1 MERDFAK
8 INEQL
13 RDRQRTWFE
22 KIVTSWIKKRD
33 PKSEDKDVSL
43 IERTEDYFNKSY
55 KSKIYGF
62 SQPFF
67 TGVYS
72 YEDATLPL
80 IMFVGQETNGWGDYS
95 EFDGIAEIKLSQ
107 EYVCEYAFNSII
119 DKKEKK
125 RFPYIQKKYDY
136 GIMERSDN
144 SSNTEKECPLLYAKV
159 RFWDLIRNVC
169 EKSGREPNIVW
180 TELDKIHYFYVEKN
194 NKRCVK
200 LWSEDEKELNEIV
213 DDTNRTMLE
222 HEIEIIKPDLVVFL
236 TGPSYAQSMKDA
248 LHKYDLKKPNS
259 DVFVREFSVLNT
271 ACLWT
276 YHPNY
281 LNRANLWDRV
291 IDSIADKIRS
301 I

>member
-1 MERDFAK
+1 MERDFTK

-13 RDRQRTWFE
+13 RDHQAKWFE
-22 KIVTSWIKKRD
+22 KIISPWVEKRD
-33 PKSEDKDVSL
+33 P
-43 IERTEDYFNKSY
+43 NKSSALVKAIKKY
-55 KSKIYGF
+55 FQDKGDYGF

-213 DDTNRTMLE
+213 DDTNHRTMLE
-222 HEIEIIKPDLVVFL
+222 LEIEIIKPDLVVFL